1 MIVESVEERLKRVEA
16 YDFRALTPFVR
27 FGTASDRYSGWIGQ
41 IYPESYRDRIRG
53 RSRKLGGK
61 TFREETLPVDSVAHY
76 FEHFDVLELDFTFY
90 RPLLEKDG
98 RPGSNINTLR
108 TYAEHAPPNARFLLK
123 APQTYFLRKL
133 RKGSPAVFETN
144 PDYLNAKACHDH
156 FVDPAKRVLGERLK
170 GFIFEQSYSRQSE
183 GPSPEENVE
192 ELKRFFGDLASTVQP
207 HIELRSPHLLV
218 DEYFQWLEA
227 SGLGFVFS
235 HWSWLPAIR
244 KQWKMT
250 GEQFSAAD
258 KSVVCRLLTPLRMSY
273 ANAYAL
279 SHPFDQP
286 KPEIAESD
294 GGKRMVL
301 DATALAFQGL
311 QKDHSVNLI
320 LNNRAWGNSPA
331 LGQAIAGRILEEE
344 IRRFNA
350 GEDAS
355 KPG

>member
-1 MIVESVEERLKRVEA
+1 MSAETIEARQKRIES

-41 IYPESYRDRIRG
+41 IYPESYRERIRG

-108 TYAEHAPPNARFLLK
+108 TYAEHAPASARFLLK

-133 RKGSPAVFETN
+133 RKGSLAVYETN

-156 FVDPAKRVLGERLK
+156 FVDPAIRVLGDRLK
-170 GFIFEQSYSRQSE
+170 GFIFEQSYTRQSE
-183 GPSPEENVE
+183 GPSPAENTE
-192 ELKRFFGDLASTVQP
+192 ELRRFFGELNSSIQP
-207 HIELRSPHLLV
+207 HLELRSPHLLV
-218 DEYFQWLEA
+218 DEYFEWLEQ

-235 HWSWLPAIR
+235 HWSWLPALR
-244 KQWKMT
+244 EQWKMA
-250 GEQFSAAD
+250 GERFTAAD
-258 KSVVCRLLTPLRMSY
+258 KSVVCRLLTPLRMKY
-273 ANAYAL
+273 ADAYAL

-286 KPEIAESD
+286 RPEIAESG

-311 QKDHSVNLI
+311 LKDHSVNLI

-331 LGQAIAGRILEEE
+331 LGQTIASRILEEE

-350 GEDAS
+350 GEPETD
-355 KPG
+355 